1 MPNILKKAAA
11 FVLTTAVI
19 CGISPITTSASDT
32 QSVLNDK
39 DWVEFVEEKIE
50 QDSTPGLSLSVVNG
64 SEIGYK
70 NWGYDNIADKT
81 PVTENTA
88 FRIGSLSKSFTA
100 LTIFLLQEEG
110 KLSIEDSVSDHLPW
124 WNVTW
129 QGESYDTKIWQLLNH
144 CSGIPNSTM
153 MKSPVGTDN
162 SLKEQNARI
171 AENLE
176 LTYEPS
182 TAFEYCNLGYDILAY
197 ITETVS
203 GITFEEYVE
212 QEIFS
217 PLGMNNSGYDIQK
230 AQSYRWFFGQLTEYA
245 APPFTACNGSG
256 ELIST
261 AEDMTLWMNAQ
272 LGNGDIPEKLKNA
285 ISASHETPENHKLKQ
300 EGQTMNYFNGWMCF
314 ENFALH
320 SGSNP
325 DFSAYIIIDYQ
336 RNIGIFT
343 VSNAMMNTADY
354 AANSLYSVIK
364 GENIDRERLNIL
376 DLVRSI
382 DILSMCMTV
391 AGTIASAIAVF
402 LLITQKKRLA
412 KKQTTYKKEIK
423 KLCVRL
429 TILIPVFCIACF
441 LPTCILYLA
450 GYGIASYRML
460 AIWLPYSFIIG
471 CIAIDI
477 FWLLLIISSVIRFI
491 RAKKSLDS

>member
-1 MPNILKKAAA
+1 MPDILKRAAA
-11 FVLTTAVI
+11 FVSAVAVI
-19 CGISPITTSASDT
+19 CVISPIRTFASDT

-39 DWVEFVEEKIE
+39 EWVEFVEEKIE

-70 NWGYDNIADKT
+70 NWGYDKIADKT

-110 KLSIEDSVSDHLPW
+110 KLSIEDSVSDYLSW

-153 MKSPVGTDN
+153 MKSPIGTDN

-212 QEIFS
+212 QEILS
-217 PLGMNNSGYDIQK
+217 PLGMNNSGYDIPK

-272 LGNGDIPEKLKNA
+272 LGNGNIPEKLKNA
-285 ISASHETPENHKLKQ
+285 ILASHEMPENHKIKQ
-300 EGQTMNYFNGWMCF
+300 EGQTMNYFNGWMCY

-354 AANSLYSVIK
+354 AANSLYSVMK

-376 DLVRSI
+376 DLIKSI
-382 DILSMCMTV
+382 DVLSICMTA
-391 AGTIASAIAVF
+391 AGIIASIITIF

-423 KLCVRL
+423 KLCLRL
-429 TILIPVFCIACF
+429 AILIPIFGIACF

-450 GYGIASYRML
+450 GYGIASYQML

-477 FWLLLIISSVIRFI
+477 FWLLLIISSVVRFI
-491 RAKKSLDS
+491 RAKKLLDL